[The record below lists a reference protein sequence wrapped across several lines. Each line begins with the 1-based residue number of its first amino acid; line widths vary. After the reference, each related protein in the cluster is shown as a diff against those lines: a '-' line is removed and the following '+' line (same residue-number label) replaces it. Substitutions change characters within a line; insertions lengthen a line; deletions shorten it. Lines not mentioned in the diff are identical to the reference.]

1 MKRFLILTSVV
12 ALLVWASPVGA
23 QTIVAQT
30 IVAQTTPTPGR
41 VRIQDAWQ
49 QVYKDVPDLAL
60 ENQYV
65 NRETG
70 KADPSNTLVT
80 RLIRYH
86 YFIKGRPVSFRLDWK
101 YTLADY
107 LGIND
112 PMQAESYPGSDNLR
126 KNPFESDR
134 AIIKKLNRKQR
145 DALVQAL
152 VNVFT
157 RQQ

>member
-1 MKRFLILTSVV
+1 MKRFIILASLTVLLLSVC
-12 ALLVWASPVGA
+12 PV
-23 QTIVAQT
+23 VAQT
-30 IVAQTTPTPGR
+30 APTSGQ
-41 VRIQDAWQ
+41 VRIQEAWQ
-49 QVYKDVPDLAL
+49 QVYKEVPDLPL

-70 KADPSNTLVT
+70 KVDPNNTLVS

-86 YFIKGRPVSFRLDWK
+86 YFIKGRPVGLRLDWK
-101 YTLADY
+101 YTLADF
-107 LGIND
+107 LGINE
-112 PMQAESYPGSDNLR
+112 PMRADGYPGSDNLR

-134 AIIKKLNRKQR
+134 AIIQKLNRKQR

-157 RQQ
+157 RRSSQ

>member
-1 MKRFLILTSVV
+1 MKRFLILMSVAV
-12 ALLVWASPVGA
+12 LLFSIRPV
-23 QTIVAQT
+23 VAQT
-30 IVAQTTPTPGR
+30 PPATGQ
-41 VRIQDAWQ
+41 VRIEEAWQ
-49 QVYKDVPDLAL
+49 QVYKEVPDLPL

-70 KADPSNTLVT
+70 KVDPNNTLVN
-80 RLIRYH
+80 RFIRYH

-107 LGIND
+107 LGINE
-112 PMQAESYPGSDNLR
+112 PMQANGYPGADNLR

-134 AIIKKLNRKQR
+134 AIIQKLNRKQR

-157 RQQ
+157 RRS